1 MAANSNFQLTVIIPA
16 YNEARYISGAVS
28 TLAAYLRERFNTFEI
43 IVVDDGSR
51 DGTGNVV
58 KSQELHLPIGCAIQV
73 LINEQNS
80 GKGYST
86 RRGALASQ
94 GDVILFMDADLSYD
108 LEGIEQITRSI
119 QQGADLAIGSRLVEG
134 AQIQSGVPMVR
145 SLTGRA
151 FNLLVQL
158 LLFKGVPDT
167 QCGIKGFAHKAAQDL
182 FSLLTVRTFGFDV
195 ELLYIARLRGYR
207 IEQIPVKL
215 VNYRNESR
223 VSVWRDSWRMFR
235 DVIKVRWQGMRGLYA
250 LQPGKAG

>member
-1 MAANSNFQLTVIIPA
+1 MIIPA
-16 YNEARYISGAVS
+16 YNEARYISGAVNK
-28 TLAAYLRERFNTFEI
+28 LAAYLREHFTTFEI

-51 DGTGNVV
+51 DGTGQVV
-58 KSQELHLPIGCAIQV
+58 QSQELQLPESCAIQV

-80 GKGYST
+80 GKGYSI
-86 RRGALASQ
+86 RRGALASR
-94 GDVILFMDADLSYD
+94 GDAILFMDADLSYD
-108 LEGIEQITRSI
+108 LEGIERITRSI

-134 AQIQSGVPMVR
+134 AEIQSGVPMVR
-145 SLTGRA
+145 SFTGRV

-158 LLFKGVPDT
+158 LLFKGIPDT
-167 QCGIKGFAHKAAQDL
+167 QCGFKGFTRKAAQDL
-182 FSLLTVRTFGFDV
+182 FSLQTVCTFGFDV
-195 ELLYIARLRGYR
+195 ELLYIARLRGYH

-250 LQPGKAG
+250 VHPGKVS